1 METIAIRDKWEK
13 KRQDTITKNKE
24 FQNDLQGLTSG
35 RSTVSNILKLVSKAD
50 NINNLKQNI
59 NEVSDLIHFFNI
71 FIQIFQ
77 ILNFFEKI

>member
-59 NEVSDLIHFFNI
+59 NEVSDLIHFFNM
-71 FIQIFQ
+71 FIQILEN
-77 ILNFFEKI
+77 LNVFYF

>member
-59 NEVSDLIHFFNI
+59 NEVSDLIHFFNM

-77 ILNFFEKI
+77 IFEFF